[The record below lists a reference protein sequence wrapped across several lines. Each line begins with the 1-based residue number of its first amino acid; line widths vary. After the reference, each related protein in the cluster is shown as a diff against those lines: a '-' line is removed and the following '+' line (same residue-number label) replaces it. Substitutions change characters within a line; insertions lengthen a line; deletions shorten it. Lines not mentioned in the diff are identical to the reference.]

1 VIDPYSLEQYRKF
14 LATKRTLAQPCGF
27 EISESKINPRL
38 FAFQKDTVR
47 FDLMRGKAANFAH
60 TGLGKGPMQ
69 MEWCGH
75 VSERAKGDTLIAAPL
90 CVAQQF
96 KREAIKFNYDVTLCK
111 DQGDVRRG
119 INVTNY
125 DRLDQFD
132 LTKFVGVSLDESSI
146 LKDWTSKTSSTLIE
160 RLKATP
166 YKLCSSATPSPNDH
180 AELGTHCE
188 LLDVMRRPAMLAMFF
203 EHDGGETSK
212 WSLKG
217 HGKKPFFRF
226 CASWSVC
233 IKRPSDLGY
242 PDDGFDIPPLNM
254 IEHVVPIDYGVE
266 SDGMLYRS
274 PDLSATGLHK
284 EMRLTAE
291 DRALKTAEIV
301 LGVGWGLKPKHGNLY
316 TCGNQNTKSI
326 GVENSRLI
334 QNTPREPETEDRELQ
349 KKTPYTCESTIE
361 TTNQN
366 GQSQD
371 NAAKQRSTLA
381 SGTCIDPIQ
390 QSGNITS
397 RKAKSGG
404 QTIQT
409 NFSINDSARTEL
421 QGQTIND
428 YLGRKAEDALF
439 AGPKPLTNDAN
450 DSTLTTVTKQER
462 LEGCYAET
470 VTSESGSSN
479 TQKIRYVEPSRISE
493 LPQWIV
499 WCNTDYEQTP
509 LERLFGELCISIRGS
524 MRPEEK
530 EKRIL
535 RWLNNEKPILLTKP
549 SIAGSGL
556 NLQQCHN
563 MVFVGLSYSF
573 EAFFQAIRRCWRF
586 GQLNSVDAHIVI
598 AETEGP
604 VLATIRRKEA
614 QYEELQ
620 SEMNEAMREEQLLA
634 RHKATRYDHEIPME
648 VPNWLVS
655 EVA

>member
-1 VIDPYSLEQYRKF
+1 MTDLYSLERYREW

-27 EISESKINPRL
+27 EISESRVNPRL

-69 MEWCGH
+69 MEWCAH
-75 VSERAKGDTLIAAPL
+75 VGEYAKGNTLIAAPL

-96 KREAIKFNYDVTLCK
+96 QREAVKFNYDVTLCK
-111 DQGDVRRG
+111 DHGGVRGG

-132 LTKFVGVSLDESSI
+132 LTKFVGVSLDESSC
-146 LKDWTSKTSSTLIE
+146 LKDWTSKTASTLIE

-233 IKRPSDLGY
+233 IKTPSDLGY
-242 PDDGFDIPPLNM
+242 PDDGFILPPLNM
-254 IEHVVPIDYGVE
+254 TEHIVPIDYSISSE
-266 SDGMLYRS
+266 GMLYRS
-274 PDLSATGLHK
+274 PDLSAPVLQK
-284 EMRLTAE
+284 EMRLTAD
-291 DRALKTAEIV
+291 DRARKVAEIV
-301 LGVGWGLKPKHGNLY
+301 TSKPN
-316 TCGNQNTKSI
+316 
-326 GVENSRLI
+326 VPWLI
-334 QNTPREPETEDRELQ
+334 W
-349 KKTPYTCESTIE
+349 
-361 TTNQN
+361 
-366 GQSQD
+366 
-371 NAAKQRSTLA
+371 
-381 SGTCIDPIQ
+381 
-390 QSGNITS
+390 
-397 RKAKSGG
+397 
-404 QTIQT
+404 
-409 NFSINDSARTEL
+409 
-421 QGQTIND
+421 
-428 YLGRKAEDALF
+428 
-439 AGPKPLTNDAN
+439 
-450 DSTLTTVTKQER
+450 V
-462 LEGCYAET
+462 
-470 VTSESGSSN
+470 
-479 TQKIRYVEPSRISE
+479 
-493 LPQWIV
+493 
-499 WCNTDYEQTP
+499 NTDYEADAVKKVLSGVTDV
-509 LERLFGELCISIRGS
+509 RGHHS
-524 MRPEEK
+524 TAKKEEA
-530 EKRIL
+530 IL
-535 RWLNNEKPILLTKP
+535 GFLDGKVKWLLSKP
-549 SIAGSGL
+549 SIFGFGL
-556 NLQQCHN
+556 NLQHCCN
-563 MVFVGLSYSF
+563 MVFCGLSYSF

-586 GQLNSVDAHIVI
+586 GQLNPVDAHIVI

-620 SEMNEAMREEQLLA
+620 SEMNEAMREEQLIA